1 MLETPLVGLTAIVV
15 LGVGSQWLAWRLK
28 LPAIIV
34 LLVAGV
40 LAGPVSGFLN
50 PDELFGEVLFPIISL
65 AVALILFEGGLSLRL
80 RDLREIGAVMRN
92 LMTIGVL
99 LTWALSAVAAHYLAG
114 LQWGLSLLLGA
125 LLVVTGPT
133 VIIPLLKHV
142 RPRGPAGLIARW
154 EGIVN
159 DPIGAILAVLVFEA
173 LLAGGQEGVLAHG
186 LRGLLEAAVA
196 GALCGLAGALVVYI
210 VLKRR
215 WAPDYLQPPIALM
228 MVFAAFALSNSM
240 SHESGLL
247 AVTVMGIVLANQ
259 KQVAVQNIVEFKE
272 NLRVLLISSLFILL
286 AARLQ
291 VGDLEQLDMG
301 SLLFVGALIVFVR
314 PISVWLSTVGMGLSW
329 RERVFLSWMAP
340 RGIVAAAVSAVF
352 AIDLVAAG
360 YEGAARLASLTFL
373 VIVATVAVYGLTA
386 APLARRL
393 GLAQSAP
400 QGVAVLGASAL
411 GRAVGVALRELG
423 FSVLLIDA
431 NYKNI
436 STARME
442 GLPTYYGSAVSEHI
456 LDEIDLDGVG
466 RLLALT
472 TNDEANSLAALRFA
486 EVFDNGEIYQL
497 PPSKIA
503 AGADEGEIFTPQHLR
518 GRFLFAAEANAYE
531 LERRLE
537 AGAQIKITSLTEA
550 FSHADFIASYGRE
563 ALSLFAVDAE
573 GMLSVF
579 STDDEIVLQAG
590 MTLVALVGGEG
601 AALQV

>member
-1 MLETPLVGLTAIVV
+1 MLDNPLVGLTAIIV
-15 LGVGSQWLAWRLK
+15 LGVGAQWLAWRLK
-28 LPAIIV
+28 LPAIIA
-34 LLVAGV
+34 LLVVGV
-40 LAGPVSGFLN
+40 LAGPVSGFLR
-50 PDELFGEVLFPIISL
+50 PDKLFGEVLFPIISL

-80 RDLREIGAVMRN
+80 RDLKEIGAVMRN
-92 LMTIGVL
+92 LMTLGVL
-99 LTWALSAVAAHYLAG
+99 LTWVLSALAAHYLAG
-114 LQWGLSLLLGA
+114 LQWGLSALLGA

-142 RPRGPAGLIARW
+142 RPRGAAGLIAKW

-173 LLAGGQEGVLAHG
+173 LLVGGEGGILAHG

-196 GALCGLAGALVVYI
+196 GLLCGLAGALVVYM

-215 WAPDYLQPPIALM
+215 WAPDYLQNPVALM
-228 MVFAAFALSNSM
+228 AVLAAFAASNVM

-247 AVTVMGIVLANQ
+247 AVTVMGIALANQ
-259 KQVAVQNIVEFKE
+259 KRVAVQHIVEFKE

-291 VGDLEQLDMG
+291 VADLEQLDLG

-314 PISVWLSTVGMGLSW
+314 PVSVWFSTIGMGLTW
-329 RERVFLSWMAP
+329 RERAFLAWMAP

-360 YEGAARLASLTFL
+360 YADAARLAPLTFL

-386 APLARRL
+386 APLARAL
-393 GLAQSAP
+393 GLAQSSP
-400 QGVAVLGASAL
+400 QGVVVLGASDL

-423 FSVLLIDA
+423 FAVLMVDA

-436 STARME
+436 SVARMA

-456 LDEIDLDGVG
+456 LDEIDLDGIG

-472 TNDEANSLAALRFA
+472 TNDEANSLAALRFS

-497 PPSKIA
+497 PPNNME
-503 AGADEGEIFTPQHLR
+503 EGLEEGKVFTPQHLR
-518 GRFLFAAEANAYE
+518 GRFLFAADANASA
-531 LERRLE
+531 LARRLGG
-537 AGAQIKITSLTEA
+537 GAQIKTTSLTET
-550 FSHADFIASYGRE
+550 FSHADFIESYGE
-563 ALSLFAVDAE
+563 GALPLFGVDAE
-573 GMLSVF
+573 GGLHVF
-579 STDDEIVLQAG
+579 TTDGEVLLQAG
-590 MTLVALVGGEG
+590 MTVVALVGGEG
-601 AALQV
+601 AE